1 MIACLYPRPLL
12 SLIEGLCSTCLMD
25 IVSHLVAVDSGPATR
40 ASAFVARN
48 RRSVRILLAPK
59 LYFIFF
65 GAFDTPFAHFDVVL
79 DLSLRKLSVLPE
91 NDIEAKAEDAQT
103 YKYERREKYLH
114 NKSINSVGRIF
125 SRRNLYQI
133 QFLS

>member
-12 SLIEGLCSTCLMD
+12 FPRRDFKC
-25 IVSHLVAVDSGPATR
+25 LVAVNSRPATC
-40 ASAFVARN
+40 ASALVARS
-48 RRSVRILLAPK
+48 RRAVRVLLAPK

-65 GAFDTPFAHFDVVL
+65 SAFDTSLAHLDVVL
-79 DLSLRKLSVLPE
+79 DFSFGELAVLPE
-91 NDIEAKAEDAQT
+91 NDIETQTENAQS
-103 YKYERREKYLH
+103 YKHKRCEKYLH
-114 NKSINSVGRIF
+114 NKSIDSVGRIF